1 VDALETAG
9 SSRGHD
15 LLTGLEQS
23 EFSGSIDSSYSESGG
38 RSRTLSEKEGID
50 MEGPETSQDTWR
62 IVFSNSPNDPN
73 L

>member
-1 VDALETAG
+1 MDALETAS

-15 LLTGLEQS
+15 LLTRLEQL

-38 RSRTLSEKEGID
+38 RSRTLSQKEGID

-62 IVFSNSPNDPN
+62 IVFANIPKNPDP
-73 L
+73 